1 MNEGKQTLSQRFPE
15 FAQQI
20 RKLSGNN
27 LNFDALCSDLEQ
39 AKDGLARLE
48 GSVEP
53 DAEIRAE
60 TLRLRCADLEQELLA
75 IMQQNIRV

>member
-60 TLRLRCADLEQELLA
+60 TLRRRCADLEQELLA